1 MESVHYTEFLI
12 LDWNLLLKVAMTH
25 NDNNVVRVNNDS
37 EQIDLIDIFMQ
48 LWRGRWVIA
57 VFVVLAVVIAGL
69 YVTFAKEKWTSTAV
83 ITMPD
88 AGQIAGYTNAMTLIY
103 GDSKVDNLEIQQRVI
118 TRFSGAFSALAETL
132 KNQAEPENLTIDTAV
147 KGQPLPLKVTY
158 QGDSAKNAQQVL
170 AKYIQQIDEE
180 IADELDLDLATNI
193 KSRLTELQDSLAT
206 QEKVAQEQKNLRIQQ
221 ITQALTF
228 AKDSGVKQPQVQ
240 QTQDVTQDTLFLLG
254 SEALESMI
262 KNEASRP
269 LVFSPDYYRTR
280 QSLLDMQRIKPDP
293 ANMHAYRY
301 VMKPTEP
308 LRRDSPKRALAL
320 VLAVLLGGIAG
331 AGVVLTRNA
340 IRNYQP
346 RG

>member
-12 LDWNLLLKVAMTH
+12 LDWNLLIKVAMTH
-25 NDNNVVRVNNDS
+25 NDNNLVRGSTDS
-37 EQIDLIDIFMQ
+37 EQIDLIDLLMQ
-48 LWRGRWVIA
+48 LWRGKWVIA
-57 VFVVLAVVIAGL
+57 ICVVIGVAIAGL

-83 ITMPD
+83 ITLPD
-88 AGQIAGYTNAMTLIY
+88 AGQIAGYTNAMSLIY

-118 TRFSGAFSALAETL
+118 TRFAGAFSALSETL
-132 KNQAEPENLTIDTAV
+132 MNQGNPEELTMDTAV

-158 QGDSAKNAQQVL
+158 QGNSAKQAQQQL
-170 AKYIQQIDEE
+170 AKYIQQIDEQ
-180 IADELDLDLATNI
+180 IADELDQDLATNI
-193 KSRLTELQDSLAT
+193 KSRMKELQDSLAT
-206 QEKVAQEQKNLRIQQ
+206 QEKVAQEQKDLRIQQ

-280 QSLLDMQRIKPDP
+280 QSLFDMQRIKPDP

-308 LRRDSPKRALAL
+308 LYRDSPKRSLAL
-320 VLAVLLGGIAG
+320 VLAAILGAIAG
-331 AGVVLTRNA
+331 AGVVLARNA

-346 RG
+346 KY

>member
-1 MESVHYTEFLI
+1 
-12 LDWNLLLKVAMTH
+12 MTY
-25 NDNNVVRVNNDS
+25 NDNNLVRVNNDS
-37 EQIDLIDIFMQ
+37 EKIDLIDLLMQ
-48 LWRGRWVIA
+48 LWRGKWVIA
-57 VFVVLAVVIAGL
+57 VFVVIAVALAGL

-88 AGQIAGYTNAMTLIY
+88 VGQIAGYTNAMTLIY

-118 TRFSGAFSALAETL
+118 TRFSGAFSALSETL
-132 KNQAEPENLTIDTAV
+132 KNQEEPEELTIDTAV
-147 KGQPLPLKVTY
+147 KGQPLPLKVSY
-158 QGDSAKNAQQVL
+158 QGDSAKNAKHVL
-170 AKYIQQIDEE
+170 AKYIQQVDEQ
-180 IADELDLDLATNI
+180 IAEELDLDLATNI

-206 QEKVAQEQKNLRIQQ
+206 QEKVAQEKKNLRIQQ

-262 KNEASRP
+262 KNEAARP
-269 LVFSPDYYRTR
+269 LVFSADYYRTR
-280 QSLLDMQRIKPDP
+280 QNLLDIQRIKPDP

-308 LRRDSPKRALAL
+308 LRRDSPRRSLAL
-320 VLAVLLGGIAG
+320 VLAALLGVMAG
-331 AGVVLTRNA
+331 SGAVLARNA
-340 IRNYQP
+340 FRNYQS
-346 RG
+346 RT